1 MKSPRQAGTTLA
13 LVAYCLLS
21 LPDRSTAAVQ
31 LLSLAGPSKQ
41 AKETS
46 FSIQIDDAPLPRQGA
61 GLLTSFAPIVKKV
74 VPSVVQITT
83 TQRVKVPEGWPFPFP
98 PFFNE
103 PPFRR
108 FFGPPEGEDQGGGR
122 RQAPSQ
128 PPRSRR
134 QSGLGSGV
142 IVSPDG
148 YILTNNHVVEVAEE
162 IKVLVGE
169 EKKEYSAK
177 VVGKDPYSDVAL
189 VKIDAKD
196 LPAAVFTDSDQVE
209 VGDIVLAVGN
219 PFALSQTVTMG
230 IVSGKGRK
238 DVGIEEYED
247 FIQTDAA
254 INPGNSGGALVDVEG
269 RLVGINTAIVSPGRV
284 GNLGIGFAVPSNM
297 ARYVMQELVSH
308 GRVIRGFL
316 GVTISEVTPELARA
330 FKLPEAIG
338 ALVEQVTPG
347 APAAQ
352 AGVKDGD
359 VIIGFNGQKVID
371 PRVFRL
377 AVSQTPPGSKVS
389 LKIWRDGKELSVQ
402 TVLKE
407 RPNEPVASGSTP
419 GGSEQG
425 TFLPG
430 VDISDLSGAARQ
442 QLEIPAEVQG
452 VVVTNVDQD
461 LPAGRPGRNQLQ
473 PGDVIL
479 QVNHRP
485 VHAVREAQE
494 AVKASQGDVLLQVWS
509 HGMTRFVVVK
519 R

>member
-1 MKSPRQAGTTLA
+1 MNSFWHVGVCLA
-13 LVAYCLLS
+13 VLADCLLLFPS
-21 LPDRSTAAVQ
+21 RSTAEAQ
-31 LLSLAGPSKQ
+31 WLSLASPSKPT
-41 AKETS
+41 KEAS
-46 FSIQIDDAPLPRQGA
+46 FSIQVDDAALPRQGV
-61 GLLTSFAPIVKKV
+61 GLLTSFAPVVKKV

-83 TQRVKVPEGWPFPFP
+83 TQRIKAPEGWPFPFP

-108 FFGPPEGEDQGGGR
+108 FFGPPEGDDQGGR
-122 RQAPSQ
+122 RQTPSQ

-169 EKKEYSAK
+169 AKQEYAAK
-177 VVGKDPYSDVAL
+177 VVGKDPFSDIAL
-189 VKIDAKD
+189 VKIEANG
-196 LPAAVFTDSDQVE
+196 LPTAVFTDSDKVE

-219 PFALSQTVTMG
+219 PFALSHTVTMG

-297 ARYVMQELVSH
+297 ARYVMQELVTH

-330 FKLPEAIG
+330 FKLPEPIG

-347 APAAQ
+347 GPAAQ
-352 AGVKDGD
+352 AGIKDGD
-359 VIIGFNGQKVID
+359 VIIGFNGQKVVD

-389 LKIWRDGKELSVQ
+389 LKIWRDGKEMTVQ

-407 RPNEPVASGSTP
+407 RPNEPVAGGAP
-419 GGSEQG
+419 QGGSEQG

-430 VDISDLSGAARQ
+430 VEISDLNSAARQ

-452 VVVTNVDQD
+452 VLVTNVDQES
-461 LPAGRPGRNQLQ
+461 PAARPGRNQLQ

-479 QVNHRP
+479 QVNHRS
-485 VHAVREAQE
+485 VHTVREALE
-494 AVKASQGDVLLQVWS
+494 AVKSGQGDVLLQVWS
-509 HGMTRFVVVK
+509 RGMTRFVVVK

>member
-1 MKSPRQAGTTLA
+1 MKSNWPAGA
-13 LVAYCLLS
+13 SLVLCIVYCLLS
-21 LPDRSTAAVQ
+21 FPVRSVATVQ
-31 LLSLAGPSKQ
+31 SLSLASPSRQ
-41 AKETS
+41 VKETS
-46 FSIQIDDAPLPRQGA
+46 FSIQVDDAALPRQGA

-74 VPSVVQITT
+74 VPSVVQIAT

-108 FFGPPEGEDQGGGR
+108 FFGPPEGEDQGGR

-128 PPRSRR
+128 PPRSHR

-142 IVSPDG
+142 IISPDG

-169 EKKEYSAK
+169 AKKEYAAK
-177 VVGKDPYSDVAL
+177 VVGKDPYSDIAL
-189 VKIDAKD
+189 VKIEAND
-196 LPAAVFTDSDQVE
+196 LPAAVFTDSDKVE

-297 ARYVMQELVSH
+297 ARYVMQELVNH

-316 GVTISEVTPELARA
+316 GVTISEVTPDLARA
-330 FKLPEAIG
+330 FRLNEPIG

-347 APAAQ
+347 GPAAQ

-377 AVSQTPPGSKVS
+377 AVSETPPGSKVI
-389 LKIWRDGKELSVQ
+389 LKIWRDGKEVTAQ
-402 TVLKE
+402 AILKE
-407 RPNEPVASGSTP
+407 RPNEPVASSGTP

-430 VDISDLSGAARQ
+430 VEIAELNGAARQ

-461 LPAGRPGRNQLQ
+461 SPAARPGRNQLQ

-485 VHAVREAQE
+485 VRAVREALE
-494 AVKASQGDVLLQVWS
+494 AAKSSQGDMLLQVWS
-509 HGMTRFVVVK
+509 RGMTRFVVVK

>member
-1 MKSPRQAGTTLA
+1 MKFFSAAGTSLA
-13 LVAYCLLS
+13 AFAYCLFS
-21 LPDRSTAAVQ
+21 FPVPSSATVQ
-31 LLSLAGPSKQ
+31 SVSLASPPKQ

-46 FSIQIDDAPLPRQGA
+46 FSIQVDDSALPRQGA
-61 GLLTSFAPIVKKV
+61 GLLASFAPIVKKV

-83 TQRVKVPEGWPFPFP
+83 TQRVKAPEGWPFPFP

-103 PPFRR
+103 PPLRR
-108 FFGPPEGEDQGGGR
+108 FFGPPEGEDQGGR
-122 RQAPSQ
+122 RQPPSPQ
-128 PPRSRR
+128 PRSRR

-169 EKKEYSAK
+169 AKKEYAAK
-177 VVGKDPYSDVAL
+177 VIGKDPYSDIAL
-189 VKIDAKD
+189 VKIEAND
-196 LPAAVFTDSDQVE
+196 LPAAVFADSDKVE

-297 ARYVMQELVSH
+297 ARYAMQELVTH

-330 FKLPEAIG
+330 FKLPEPIG
-338 ALVEQVTPG
+338 ALVEQVTPN

-359 VIIGFNGQKVID
+359 VIIGYNGQKVVD

-377 AVSQTPPGSKVS
+377 AVSETPPGSKVS
-389 LKIWRDGKELSVQ
+389 LKIWRDGKEMTVQ

-407 RPNEPVASGSTP
+407 RPSEPVASSGVPGS
-419 GGSEQG
+419 SEQG

-430 VDISDLSGAARQ
+430 VEIADLNSAARQ
-442 QLEIPAEVQG
+442 QLEVPAEVQG
-452 VVVTNVDQD
+452 VLVTSVDQEA
-461 LPAGRPGRNQLQ
+461 PAARPGRNQLQ

-479 QVNHRP
+479 QVNHRA
-485 VHAVREAQE
+485 VHAVREALD
-494 AVKASQGDVLLQVWS
+494 AVKSSQGDLLLQVWS
-509 HGMTRFVVVK
+509 HGMTRFVVAK

>member
-1 MKSPRQAGTTLA
+1 MKAPRLAGASLLLFAFFHFFFPVRSP
-13 LVAYCLLS
+13 
-21 LPDRSTAAVQ
+21 AAVQ
-31 LLSLAGPSKQ
+31 LLTLAAPSKQ
-41 AKETS
+41 SKENS
-46 FSIQIDDAPLPRQGA
+46 FSIQVDDASLSRQGV
-61 GLLTSFAPIVKKV
+61 GLVTSFAPVVKKV

-83 TQRVKVPEGWPFPFP
+83 TQRVKAPEGWPFPFP
-98 PFFNE
+98 PFPFFNE

-108 FFGPPEGEDQGGGR
+108 FFGPPDGEDQGGR

-142 IVSPDG
+142 IISPDG

-162 IKVLVGE
+162 IKVLLGE
-169 EKKEYSAK
+169 VKKEYAAK
-177 VVGKDPYSDVAL
+177 VVGKDPYSDIAL

-196 LPAAVFTDSDQVE
+196 LPAAVFTDSDKVE
-209 VGDIVLAVGN
+209 VGDIVLAIGN

-238 DVGIEEYED
+238 DIGIEEYED

-297 ARYVMQELVSH
+297 ARKVMQELVTH

-330 FKLPEAIG
+330 FKLPEPYG

-352 AGVKDGD
+352 AGIKDGD
-359 VIIGFNGQKVID
+359 VIIGFNGQKVVD
-371 PRVFRL
+371 PRAFRL
-377 AVSQTPPGSKVS
+377 AVSETPPGTKIT
-389 LKIWRDGKELSVQ
+389 LKIWRDGKELTVQ

-407 RPNEPVASGSTP
+407 RPNEPLAGGGAP
-419 GGSEQG
+419 GGEQG
-425 TFLPG
+425 AFLPG
-430 VDISDLSGAARQ
+430 VEIADLNSATRQ
-442 QLEIPAEVQG
+442 QLEIPSEVQG

-461 LPAGRPGRNQLQ
+461 SPAGRPGRNQLQ

-479 QVNHRP
+479 QVNHRA
-485 VHAVREAQE
+485 VHNVREAQE
-494 AVKASQGDVLLQVWS
+494 AANASQGDVLLQVWS